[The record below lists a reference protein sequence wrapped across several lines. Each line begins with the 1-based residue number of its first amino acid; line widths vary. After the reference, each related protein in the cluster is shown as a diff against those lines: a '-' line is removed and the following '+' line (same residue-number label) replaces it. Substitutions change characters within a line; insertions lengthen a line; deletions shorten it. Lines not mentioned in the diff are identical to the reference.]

1 MRYLVYKNGR
11 GYFVGYKD
19 KLDNEYSDKVI
30 YAKRYSNIGSAISRL
45 GLEVRFNSIEQF
57 LELNCTNEQIVA
69 FKRDIVL
76 NDILDK
82 AYKDLSMIKFK
93 NGHIE
98 MMDEDGNIFDGTT
111 TVIDYI
117 TSKPKNKTVRTEFV
131 DKADMDFWNE
141 YLK

>member
-19 KLDNEYSDKVI
+19 KLNNEYSDNYKC
-30 YAKRYSNIGSAISRL
+30 AKKYYNIGSAISRL
-45 GLEVRFNSIEQF
+45 GLEIRFNSIEEF
-57 LELNCTNEQIVA
+57 LELNCTSEQIVA
-69 FKRDIVL
+69 FKRDIAL

-93 NGHIE
+93 DGYIE
-98 MMDEDGNIFDGTT
+98 VIDEDGKIFDGTK

-117 TSKPKNKTVRTEFV
+117 ASIPKNKTVKTEFV

-141 YLK
+141 YLS